1 MTIALS
7 ILSSGISEFWK
18 DFFVFG
24 WVKVVISGQFGHVQ
38 ASSAAALAELY
49 GRNVRRDGAMSS
61 AFLSLRS

>member
-38 ASSAAALAELY
+38 ASSAAALADLY
-49 GRNVRRDGAMSS
+49 GRNV
-61 AFLSLRS
+61 